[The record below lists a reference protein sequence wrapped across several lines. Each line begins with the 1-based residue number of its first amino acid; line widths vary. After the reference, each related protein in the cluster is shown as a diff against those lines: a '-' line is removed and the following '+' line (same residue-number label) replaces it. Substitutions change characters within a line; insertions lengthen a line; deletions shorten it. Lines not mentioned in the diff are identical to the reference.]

1 MLCLQKSKLPSQS
14 LLRGLLNL
22 YLLQE
27 DTSMG
32 LLSDPLAY
40 SIGARL
46 QWGLHVSAELW
57 PRLAEQTALPL
68 LQG

>member
-1 MLCLQKSKLPSQS
+1 MLSLQKSKLPFQS

-27 DTSMG
+27 DTSRG

-40 SIGARL
+40 GTWARL
-46 QWGLHVSAELW
+46 QWGLLVDAEL
-57 PRLAEQTALPL
+57 
-68 LQG
+68 